1 MSNEEIKV
9 YNFMKD
15 EDFIIPL
22 QIADILNVDF
32 ETDKGIKKV
41 FEIIYSLI
49 NKGLIRKRNCI
60 GIAYEIIR

>member
-9 YNFMKD
+9 YDFMKD
-15 EDFIIPL
+15 EDFIISL